1 MAVAQKIVPLH
12 ALSEDQA
19 LAWLQSQGTVTI
31 SSCELGRQWNW
42 HRNTVGRKLQSWA
55 ATGAIKRKGKTICAV
70 QKQPSKAAQTAL
82 VQPAQTAGSAPSTR
96 DRRSFSKFMAFL
108 MFLAALCLIGA
119 LGYINYMSWSALSDS
134 TPSLVAFRVTS
145 VVIDALA
152 IILPAAAKIARW
164 RNALLLWAMWAVC
177 FIAVLW
183 LALGFAFGN
192 FGEVVESR
200 RATIDRKDIIEDRL
214 KGLRV
219 KLADADRLRRQCES
233 DGPCAL
239 AKDRKTRVIEVAR
252 LTVLAAGF
260 KSDIEKY
267 EGIRENLPP
276 IVVADP
282 QNAGGVNAIKR
293 IVGYTIDLA
302 DARTGFDVTLS
313 LMLVLLPSGLIRGAI
328 SLVRD

>member
-1 MAVAQKIVPLH
+1 MAPAASIH
-12 ALSEDQA
+12 ALRPLSEDDA
-19 LAWLQSQGTVTI
+19 LAWLQAQGTVTI
-31 SSCELGRQWNW
+31 SSCELGRRWNW

-70 QKQPSKAAQTAL
+70 QKQPLKAAQTAP
-82 VQPAQTAGSAPSTR
+82 VQSGQPAGNASSKR

-108 MFLAALCLIGA
+108 MFLAALCMIGA
-119 LGYINYMSWSALSDS
+119 LGYINYMSWSSLSDS
-134 TPSLVAFRVTS
+134 TPSLVAFRVMS

-164 RNALLLWAMWAVC
+164 RNAMLIWSMWVVC
-177 FIAVLW
+177 ILMVLW

-200 RATIDRKDIIEDRL
+200 RATIDRKDIIDDRL
-214 KGLRV
+214 KGLRF
-219 KLADADRLRRQCES
+219 KLADADKMRRQCES

-239 AKDRKTRVIEVAR
+239 AKDRKSRIVEVGR
-252 LTVLAAGF
+252 LTALAAGF
-260 KSDIEKY
+260 KADIEKY

-293 IVGYTIDLA
+293 IVGYNIDLA
-302 DARTGFDVTLS
+302 DARTGFDMSVS
-313 LMLVLLPSGLIRGAI
+313 LMLILLPSGLIRGAI